1 MKWLSW
7 LCVAGPFGLVLFP
20 SSTGCV
26 SHSCED
32 LATCE
37 TPGTG
42 GSGTGTNTG
51 GSGAGGGGGAGG
63 SGTGT
68 STGTGTG
75 TGTGT
80 PFMQEPS
87 LGLGSFHSCMTTAT
101 GGAKCWGN
109 NEDGQL
115 ANDSTTS
122 STTPVDVVTLQ
133 SPVVGVAGGKYF
145 SCFLLED
152 GTVWCSGLNDVGQ
165 LGNGGSGMETA
176 PAQVFGVDDGA
187 SIYAVESRACV
198 VRQNQ
203 TAKCWG
209 DRGSS
214 ALLGDDQFTGV
225 ANTPVDVQQTG
236 ISELA
241 LGLSHTCAMLTDGTV
256 ECWGANGVGQL
267 GIGHDMLGPY
277 NYPQTV
283 LTINNAVSLA
293 AATSES
299 CVVRAGTGQVWC
311 WGKIY
316 GNEPQIIPGITGA
329 EEVVGAGVGFC
340 ARLAS
345 GGVKCFGLEGNGQ
358 LGDGPAMVGGYL
370 TPVDV
375 LGLADSER
383 LGMDGGTVCST
394 TAGGL
399 VFCWGRND
407 YGQVGDGSM
416 TNADE
421 PVQVQGL

>member
-1 MKWLSW
+1 MKWLPL
-7 LCVAGPFGLVLFP
+7 LCVAGPFGLVLVH
-20 SSTGCV
+20 SSAGCV

-51 GSGAGGGGGAGG
+51 GSGANGGGGVGG

-68 STGTGTG
+68 ATGTGSG

-80 PFMQEPS
+80 PFMQEPT
-87 LGLGSFHSCMTTAT
+87 LGLGSFHSCVTTET

-115 ANDSTTS
+115 GNDSTTS
-122 STTPVDVVTLQ
+122 STTPIDVVALQ
-133 SPVVGVAGGKYF
+133 APIVSVAGGKYF
-145 SCFLLED
+145 SCFLLAD
-152 GTVWCSGLNDVGQ
+152 GTVWCSGRNDEGQ

-176 PAQVFGVDDGA
+176 PTQVVGIDDA
-187 SIYAVESRACV
+187 AAIHAVETRACV

-209 DRGSS
+209 GGGE
-214 ALLGDDQFTGV
+214 LLGDMTTTDFST
-225 ANTPVDVQQTG
+225 TPVDVQQTG
-236 ISELA
+236 IAQFA
-241 LGLSHTCAMLTDGTV
+241 LGLGHTCAMLTNGSI

-267 GIGHDMLGPY
+267 GLGHTMAGPY

-283 LTINNAVSLA
+283 LSINNAVSIA
-293 AATSES
+293 AATSET

-316 GNEPQIIPGITGA
+316 GDEPQVLAGITGA

-340 ARLAS
+340 ARLA
-345 GGVKCFGLEGNGQ
+345 GGSVKCFGLEGNGQ
-358 LGDGPAMVGGYL
+358 LGDGPAMVGSYL
-370 TPVDV
+370 SPVDV
-375 LGLADSER
+375 LGLTDSIDLEM
-383 LGMDGGTVCST
+383 GGGTVCST
-394 TAGGL
+394 TSAES

-407 YGQVGDGSM
+407 YGQVGNGTM
-416 TNADE
+416 TNTDQ